1 VPTKDEDW
9 PAVTSI
15 IEFQSRVRKRL
26 FQIYDDIDAG
36 KRTLT
41 RHVGRVLFMTYEH
54 EALHLETLL
63 YMLLQRSG
71 TGTIPPPGFIPP
83 NWESLAEGWDE
94 APLPKESSV
103 ILGPETVTI
112 GHDDFE
118 EEDAKMGAEGVGE
131 HEYGWDNEHPKR
143 EIEVGKFRID
153 VRPITNG
160 EFYEFYVGEAA
171 KVWKGKEK
179 VQLPASWLEKDG
191 EIHVSFL
198 FF

>member
-1 VPTKDEDW
+1 
-9 PAVTSI
+9 
-15 IEFQSRVRKRL
+15 
-26 FQIYDDIDAG
+26 
-36 KRTLT
+36 
-41 RHVGRVLFMTYEH
+41 
-54 EALHLETLL
+54 
-63 YMLLQRSG
+63 MLLQRSG

-83 NWESLAEGWDE
+83 NWESLAKGWDE
-94 APLPKESSV
+94 APLPKESSI